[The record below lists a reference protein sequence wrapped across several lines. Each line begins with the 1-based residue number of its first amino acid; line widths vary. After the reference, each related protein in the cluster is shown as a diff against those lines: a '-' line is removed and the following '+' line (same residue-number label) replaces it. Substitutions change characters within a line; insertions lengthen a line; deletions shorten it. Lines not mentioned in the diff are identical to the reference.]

1 MYAAARAKPA
11 NLAAETNGLQAQ
23 VEEEARRVVH
33 AADQEA
39 ASWRAR
45 EDMLRTEVAS
55 VRADMVRRRLD
66 ELRLDELRREAASDE
81 TALTDALAKLKAQL
95 GRTQAIQPDADLV
108 ARAERP
114 RKAAFPNAILVA
126 LGTLL
131 LASAAGFLVA
141 ARPGAI
147 QRMFG
152 SLRRLWGELSR
163 GPSSGA
169 HP

>member
-66 ELRLDELRREAASDE
+66 ELRLDDLRRVYPR
-81 TALTDALAKLKAQL
+81 LRVLAGSAVDRHC
-95 GRTQAIQPDADLV
+95 GCA
-108 ARAERP
+108 
-114 RKAAFPNAILVA
+114 
-126 LGTLL
+126 
-131 LASAAGFLVA
+131 AAGVKTWLLGEQWTVA
-141 ARPGAI
+141 T
-147 QRMFG
+147 
-152 SLRRLWGELSR
+152 
-163 GPSSGA
+163 
-169 HP
+169 